1 MHYWSASIGL
11 GVLTDLRG
19 PLALQLV
26 PAATS
31 GARICCFVCHFIKLV
46 IYRSFACFNNGLR
59 VGWVYEVIALQWIED
74 DMYICQSLF
83 VPRKL

>member
-31 GARICCFVCHFIKLV
+31 GARICCFVRHFIKLV

-59 VGWVYEVIALQWIED
+59 VGWVYEVIFVYIHQWIKD
-74 DMYICQSLF
+74 DVKENLD
-83 VPRKL
+83 KL